1 MCAWGP
7 AASEVL
13 HVPGPAAD
21 VERLLRGNCEKT
33 DSFSEAARSTQK
45 GGIPAVP
52 RAPAP
57 GLGVAMP
64 VCKLMFNP
72 ACLGPLPTTED
83 PCATHSLR
91 PGCPGSPLT
100 ANIEAGASQ
109 NAAVPGMTHQV
120 VPGLLPGPV
129 EVGQG
134 QGQGGGV
141 EEVGQLGG
149 QAAPIKGPVET
160 LSTGPRCISVYRTS
174 SLQGGTNEKS
184 GILGADYSGV

>member
-1 MCAWGP
+1 MRYSP
-7 AASEVL
+7 
-13 HVPGPAAD
+13 
-21 VERLLRGNCEKT
+21 
-33 DSFSEAARSTQK
+33 
-45 GGIPAVP
+45 
-52 RAPAP
+52 
-57 GLGVAMP
+57 
-64 VCKLMFNP
+64 
-72 ACLGPLPTTED
+72 
-83 PCATHSLR
+83 R

-120 VPGLLPGPV
+120 VSGLLPGPV

-141 EEVGQLGG
+141 EEVGQLRG
-149 QAAPIKGPVET
+149 QAAPIEGPVET

-184 GILGADYSGV
+184 GILGADHSCVWGQKETPLSGMGWTNHKSLN